1 MTIPALLLLNT
12 DVEGSEFGIPNA
24 DVKKLAYNRYFVNAA
39 KAILSR
45 K

>member
-1 MTIPALLLLNT
+1 MTIPALFLLNT

-24 DVKKLAYNRYFVNAA
+24 DVKKLAYNGYFVNAG
-39 KAILSR
+39 KPILLR